1 HRFAIGAH
9 RSKRRKNLSSSA
21 LDDIP
26 AIGSARKR
34 ALLLH
39 FGSRAQVERA
49 SLAALQ
55 QVPGISSKTAQVI
68 YDYFHG

>member
-1 HRFAIGAH
+1 
-9 RSKRRKNLSSSA
+9 
-21 LDDIP
+21 

-55 QVPGISSKTAQVI
+55 QVPGISSKTAQMI
-68 YDYFHG
+68 YDFFHG